1 MEIQCQEYEE
11 TPEFSTVLCRI
22 IVGLEGYTD
31 KIICLLKSKF
41 FISFIYESR
50 NLTLFFCLWR
60 PNIQY
65 LLLKSN
71 LCLQDLEICDNGSY

>member
-1 MEIQCQEYEE
+1 MESTYSSTAFFHLIMEIQCQEYEE

-41 FISFIYESR
+41 FKFHSYM
-50 NLTLFFCLWR
+50 NLEKSHVLFFAYDGLIFNTC
-60 PNIQY
+60 
-65 LLLKSN
+65 
-71 LCLQDLEICDNGSY
+71 C